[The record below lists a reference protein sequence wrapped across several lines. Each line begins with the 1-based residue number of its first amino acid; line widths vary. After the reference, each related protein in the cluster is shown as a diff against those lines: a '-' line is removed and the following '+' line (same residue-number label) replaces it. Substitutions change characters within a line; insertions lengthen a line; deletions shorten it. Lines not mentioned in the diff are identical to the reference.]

1 MIPLDIFDEPSN
13 EPSIRIMKS
22 SFKGFL
28 FIIYMA
34 LQISLL
40 IVSATLVL
48 NDMNLEIYK
57 ALIIIHLYFNTVST
71 LY

>member
-13 EPSIRIMKS
+13 ETPIRIMKS

-28 FIIYMA
+28 FVIYMTF
-34 LQISLL
+34 QISLL
-40 IVSATLVL
+40 IVSATLIL
-48 NDMNLEIYK
+48 NDMNLDIYK
-57 ALIIIHLYFNTVST
+57 ALLFIHLYFNIIST

>member
-13 EPSIRIMKS
+13 KPPIRIMKQ

-28 FIIYMA
+28 FIIYMTFQ
-34 LQISLL
+34 LSLL
-40 IVSATLVL
+40 IVSAKLVL

-57 ALIIIHLYFNTVST
+57 ALLFIYLYFNIIST
-71 LY
+71 LI